1 VGETSARGQRPRH
14 PGNSSG
20 RRGGRGDRRRFVL
33 RGFRWAARSKQ
44 PALARDVRARSAE
57 LQTMV
62 GRTFT
67 LGDAPLLAG
76 DPSLLVPPGLFRRRE
91 AIRCLK
97 RKLARTVYTTLKS
110 ESALT

>member
-1 VGETSARGQRPRH
+1 
-14 PGNSSG
+14 
-20 RRGGRGDRRRFVL
+20 
-33 RGFRWAARSKQ
+33 
-44 PALARDVRARSAE
+44 
-57 LQTMV
+57 MV